1 MTRLVYVE
9 VDPESGLD
17 RAPVSAYTHVYE
29 DGHTL
34 VSAFPEQYRLA
45 PDWAVLLLDAA
56 WWLKR
61 QAGGL
66 VWWLARKNPAAD
78 P

>member
-29 DGHTL
+29 DGQTL
-34 VSAFPEQYRLA
+34 VSAFPEQYLLA
-45 PDWAVLLLDAA
+45 PHWAVLLLDAT

-61 QAGGL
+61 QASWL
-66 VWWLARKNPAAD
+66 VRHLARKNPAAD